1 MVTCVALVAAT
12 VNVDALPVLIVV
24 GLALIVTVAGVTG
37 AAATVTTVVAV
48 ACPFLPDAVA
58 V

>member
-1 MVTCVALVAAT
+1 MSV
-12 VNVDALPVLIVV
+12 PE
-24 GLALIVTVAGVTG
+24 GGFVTVAGVTG